1 MLAQD
6 VIQRYGD
13 RVRFVS
19 ENWGTSKLADRF
31 GLKRYP
37 VVFVNDVLL
46 ARSEDFGWF
55 GAKGRYTPWL
65 KLENH
70 EKFKKDLTHMIDLE
84 LKGDTRAAR
93 EAQSPASP
101 EEELARLPQLN
112 AKDLAG
118 STVDAASLSGKIVVV
133 EFWATWCLPCRSTLP
148 WLGELKR
155 RHGDRIEILA
165 IAVDSEE
172 SEVRKLT
179 QPMDLPFHVVMGSAG
194 LAESFGDLSSVPTM
208 FIFKPNGTTASI
220 LYGAP
225 QDLHDRVGHAID
237 ALLQE

>member
-19 ENWGTSKLADRF
+19 ENWGSSKQADRF

-84 LKGDTRAAR
+84 LKGDRRAAL
-93 EAQSPASP
+93 EAQSPASQ
-101 EEELARLPQLN
+101 EELARLPQLS

-118 STVDAASLSGKIVVV
+118 STVDAASLSGKLVVV

-155 RHGDRIEILA
+155 RHGDKIEILA

-172 SEVRKLT
+172 L
-179 QPMDLPFHVVMGSAG
+179 G
-194 LAESFGDLSSVPTM
+194 
-208 FIFKPNGTTASI
+208 
-220 LYGAP
+220 
-225 QDLHDRVGHAID
+225 
-237 ALLQE
+237 